1 MDKFQVKQDLANA
14 KKEIE
19 HGDCGLAY
27 KILCP
32 LIKSEEPEALYLYSM
47 FGLLNDETIEEFEH
61 RSVKLLMR
69 ATELE
74 YPPAQFALGVYYEG
88 GNFVKKNDLM
98 AAQLFKKS
106 ALNGYPKAQ
115 LSYGLDLYY
124 GSNGIIKD
132 QKLGMSYI
140 RKAADNKVEGA
151 IETLDDVTG

>member
-1 MDKFQVKQDLANA
+1 MDKLQIKQDLANA

-19 HGDCGLAY
+19 QGDCGLAY

-32 LIKSEEPEALYLYSM
+32 LINSEEPEALYLYSM

-88 GNFVKKNDLM
+88 GDLVKKDDLL
-98 AAQLFKKS
+98 AAQLFKKA
-106 ALNGYPKAQ
+106 ALNGHPKSQ

-124 GSNGIIKD
+124 GSNGITKD
-132 QKLGMSYI
+132 QKLGLSYI
-140 RKAADNKVEGA
+140 KKAADNKIEEA
-151 IETLDDVTG
+151 IEALENIG